1 MGDIGDFLQLIGTF
15 IVVVL
20 ILILAFVMTKRI
32 GKTAIRYQNSSN
44 MKVLER
50 VLLGQDKSLLIVQ
63 VGNKYCL
70 IGVAQSG
77 IQLLLELTEEDIPDL
92 ILQAQESA
100 MTDFHMSQ
108 FKEIFL
114 DKFGKMKR

>member
-1 MGDIGDFLQLIGTF
+1 MGDIGDFLQLIATF
-15 IVVVL
+15 VIVVL
-20 ILILAFVMTKRI
+20 ILILAFVMTRRI

-50 VLLGQDKSLLIVQ
+50 ILLGQDKSLLIVQ

-77 IQLLLELTEEDIPDL
+77 IQLLMELKEEDISEL
-92 ILQAQESA
+92 ILQAREGA
-100 MTDFHMSQ
+100 TTDFRMSQ

-114 DKFGKMKR
+114 DKFGKMKH

>member
-1 MGDIGDFLQLIGTF
+1 MGDIGDLLQVIGTF

-32 GKTAIRYQNSSN
+32 GKSAIRYQNSSN

-77 IQLLLELTEEDIPDL
+77 IQLLMELQEEDVPNIVS
-92 ILQAQESA
+92 QARENT

-114 DKFGKMKR
+114 DKFGKTKH

>member
-1 MGDIGDFLQLIGTF
+1 MGGIGDLLQVIGTF
-15 IVVVL
+15 IMVVL

-32 GKTAIRYQNSSN
+32 GKGAIRYQNSSN

-63 VGNKYCL
+63 VGSKYCL
-70 IGVAQSG
+70 IGVTQSG
-77 IQLLLELTEEDIPDL
+77 IQLLMELQEEDVPHL
-92 ILQAQESA
+92 SSQAQENHL
-100 MTDFHMSQ
+100 TDFQMSQ

-114 DKFGKMKR
+114 DKFGKMKH